1 MSTIHDALDSMHRRY
16 GVTREGEAL
25 MSGLRWNPDC
35 PTCRKMSP
43 VQIEQTR
50 AGGDWRIRVEGRTVA
65 HATRKADAARLARW
79 AHSGLRRDAR

>member
-1 MSTIHDALDSMHRRY
+1 MAR
-16 GVTREGEAL
+16 
-25 MSGLRWNPDC
+25 LRWNPDC

-50 AGGDWRIRVEGRTVA
+50 AGEWRIRVEGRTMA
-65 HATRKADAARLARW
+65 FATRKADAARLARW